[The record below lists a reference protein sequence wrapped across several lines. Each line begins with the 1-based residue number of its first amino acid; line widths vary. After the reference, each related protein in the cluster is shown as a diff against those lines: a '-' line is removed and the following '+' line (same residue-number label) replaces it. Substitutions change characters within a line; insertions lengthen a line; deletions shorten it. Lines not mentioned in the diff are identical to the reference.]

1 MAKFLQRITMVDLT
15 GRQAPTRIYKAKRK
29 KRKVSRWLKPLE
41 RRDRR
46 LGEAMKAFGGEIV
59 KRHKRSGR
67 KRRNGWLRDGNV
79 NVFKA
84 HRKAVKKL
92 RKW

>member
-1 MAKFLQRITMVDLT
+1 MAKFVRRVTMVDL
-15 GRQAPTRIYKAKRK
+15 GGERAPTTIYKAKRK
-29 KRKVSRWLKPLE
+29 RRKVARWLKPLE
-41 RRDRR
+41 RHDRR
-46 LGEAMKAFGGEIV
+46 VGQAVQAFGSELV
-59 KRHKRSGR
+59 KRHKRSGS

-92 RKW
+92 RKR